1 MKKKSIYTLFIFII
15 LFCTIIIITYNKES
29 IIENFYF
36 TTWKPYSVDKYYQ
49 PNGRYFFYSDGYMY
63 PL

>member
-1 MKKKSIYTLFIFII
+1 MKKKHIYILLFIFIF
-15 LFCTIIIITYNKES
+15 LFGIMIVYKRKT

-49 PNGRYFFYSDGYMY
+49 PNGKYFFYSDGYMY

>member
-1 MKKKSIYTLFIFII
+1 MKKKSLYIIFIFII
-15 LFCTIIIITYNKES
+15 LFCIIIITYNKES

>member
-1 MKKKSIYTLFIFII
+1 MKKKHLYILFIFIF
-15 LFCTIIIITYNKES
+15 LFCIIIITYNKES

>member
-1 MKKKSIYTLFIFII
+1 MKKKSLYILFIFIF
-15 LFCTIIIITYNKES
+15 LLCIIIITYNKES

>member
-1 MKKKSIYTLFIFII
+1 MKKKPLYILFIFIL
-15 LFCTIIIITYNKES
+15 LFCIIIITYNKQS

-36 TTWKPYSVDKYYQ
+36 RTWKPYSVDKYYQ
-49 PNGRYFFYSDGYMY
+49 PNGRYFFYSEGYMY